1 MNKKISEENIQ
12 KLVKA
17 TLESP
22 FSMIK
27 MLKKHGHKAAHRI
40 EHGQLHLDFDDRTNN
55 SWNMDIISLF
65 PTDQPVAMT
74 SWKGIIYV
82 HYLEEPP
89 VNQTKNFAFPAR
101 LTNSTKNGTKEVR
114 NHYECHR
121 GFD

>member
-1 MNKKISEENIQ
+1 MVKNISEENIQ

-27 MLKKHGHKAAHRI
+27 MLKKHGHKAAYRI
-40 EHGQLHLDFDDRTNN
+40 DHGQLHLDFDDRENN

-65 PTDQPVAMT
+65 PTDHPVAMT

-89 VNQTKNFAFPAR
+89 VNCSCMGSREILEKIIAKVGDEN
-101 LTNSTKNGTKEVR
+101 KIKEILK
-114 NHYECHR
+114 
-121 GFD
+121 GLK